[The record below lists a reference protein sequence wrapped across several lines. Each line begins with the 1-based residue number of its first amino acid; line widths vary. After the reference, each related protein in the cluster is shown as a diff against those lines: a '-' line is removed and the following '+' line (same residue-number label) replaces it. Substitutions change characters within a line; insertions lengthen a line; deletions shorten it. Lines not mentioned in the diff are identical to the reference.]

1 MDRPLHVTFYTRPGC
16 HLCDDA
22 QAELEHLAKQLP
34 LEISAVDITKDQ
46 AAHNR
51 WWSDIPVIEIGA
63 TILRAPIDPARLR
76 IAVLQGLRSQG

>member
-22 QAELEHLAKQLP
+22 QAELQRLAKHLP
-34 LEISAVDITKDQ
+34 LEISSVDITKDP

-51 WWSDIPVIEIGA
+51 WWADIPVIEIGA

-76 IAVLQGLRSQG
+76 AAVLRSLSSPG